1 MFATHS
7 LLEHLGKTVRDWVR
21 AYILFLSFVAGV
33 IAEFSEFFKQR
44 QVGYLVLLRQVLFTG
59 YEALSIV
66 VLIAVAIGGLIILE
80 GYSILSN
87 FGQSDLLYVILVSVI
102 TRELSNLITA
112 FIIIA
117 RSGTAI
123 ATELGNMVVNHEID
137 ALLSIG
143 ISPISYLV
151 VPRTIGVVVS
161 LLVLNVY
168 FNITGILGGW
178 MVSNWFYPI
187 DFNVFFSKLLAKLTL
202 VDISTSILKS
212 MLFGFSIAIISCF
225 QGLQVNFASTEVPQ
239 RTIRA
244 VVYSLTTVV
253 VMDVLVV
260 IFIYL

>member
-1 MFATHS
+1 MADSFLEQLGQNVRSS
-7 LLEHLGKTVRDWVR
+7 LR
-21 AYILFLSFVAGV
+21 AYITFLSFAAAV
-33 IAEFSEFFKQR
+33 IASFPKFFKQT

-66 VLIAVAIGGLIILE
+66 VLISVSIGGLIILE
-80 GYSILSN
+80 GYSILAN

-102 TRELSNLITA
+102 TRELSNLLTA
-112 FIIIA
+112 FIIVA

-202 VDISTSILKS
+202 VDISASILKS
-212 MLFGFSIAIISCF
+212 MLFGFAIAIISSF
-225 QGLQVNFASTEVPQ
+225 HGLQVNFASTEVPQ

-244 VVYSLTTVV
+244 VVYSLTMVVIIDVAVV
-253 VMDVLVV
+253 VL
-260 IFIYL
+260 IYL